1 MCNKCGNNACGG
13 CQPKIPQG
21 LPGTNGKNAFG
32 ITVASFTMPSVPP
45 GSPSG
50 SEYVLIVVSSTGQ
63 FTNQWAIPGQFVYV
77 EGAGHFQVVSIS
89 GNNGITIRNL
99 GYTGNATPGVT
110 IPSGAKVSPAGER
123 GADGVSPSY
132 FSFFETIYSDTSVS
146 NTENLSATIIKDCII
161 QPNSLQL
168 DGDALEIMFQVSQS
182 NTPFM
187 ITFDYIRLAFGSTQ
201 MFPTLGIL
209 PANSFILPNK
219 GTAQFNVKF
228 VRTGTSTAKVYYEVS
243 GSCIGISESAGMP
256 IANSYDV
263 SGIDFT
269 VSNLL
274 QLSTTQTVAN
284 AISCAGLFVNKTF
297 YYG

>member
-32 ITVASFTMPSVPP
+32 VTVASFTMPSTPP

-110 IPSGAKVSPAGER
+110 IPSGAKVSPTGER
-123 GADGVSPSY
+123 GEDGVSPSY

-187 ITFDYIRLAFGSTQ
+187 IMLDYIRLAFGSTQ

-219 GTAQFNVKF
+219 GTAQFNIKI
-228 VRTGTSTAKVYYEVS
+228 VRTSATTAKVYYVAA
-243 GSCIGISESAGMP
+243 GGCIGSGTSAGLP
-256 IANSYDV
+256 IANSWSV

-274 QLSTTQTVAN
+274 NLSTTQSVAN

>member
-1 MCNKCGNNACGG
+1 
-13 CQPKIPQG
+13 
-21 LPGTNGKNAFG
+21 
-32 ITVASFTMPSVPP
+32 MPSTPP

-110 IPSGAKVSPAGER
+110 IPSGAKVSPTGER
-123 GADGVSPSY
+123 GEDGVSPSY

-187 ITFDYIRLAFGSTQ
+187 IMLDYIRLAFGSTQ

-219 GTAQFNVKF
+219 GTAQFNIKI
-228 VRTGTSTAKVYYEVS
+228 VRTSATTAKVYYVAA
-243 GSCIGISESAGMP
+243 GGCIGSGTSAGLP
-256 IANSYDV
+256 IANSWSV

-274 QLSTTQTVAN
+274 NLSTTQSVAN